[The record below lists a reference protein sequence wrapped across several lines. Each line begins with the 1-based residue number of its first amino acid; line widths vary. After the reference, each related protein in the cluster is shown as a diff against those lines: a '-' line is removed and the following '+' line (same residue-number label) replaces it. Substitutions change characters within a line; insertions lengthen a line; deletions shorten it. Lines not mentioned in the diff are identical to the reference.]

1 MAVLQRGKLGVYGKW
16 IERLCLRKGRGGRT
30 TWDGWVT
37 VPIPLKFI
45 YSEKATKFYE
55 ISTVDLSYVVPVKS
69 MVEISQNFVAF
80 SEYMNFKS
88 HHYAPIKISCRIKK
102 LLTVF
107 RFEILQSTFDEIF
120 LRIPG
125 TVFWKGI
132 EPRPLGTILS
142 TCPLQC
148 INGVS
153 QIPSWS
159 VQEGTLWQLFW
170 KIVQLIWI
178 ESWIK
183 KTFQITFTSKSIGNC
198 FYHLF

>member
-1 MAVLQRGKLGVYGKW
+1 MGTKICWPASINKIFIKV
-16 IERLCLRKGRGGRT
+16 ES
-30 TWDGWVT
+30 T
-37 VPIPLKFI
+37 VPLCTDKDTLQ
-45 YSEKATKFYE
+45 KK
-55 ISTVDLSYVVPVKS
+55 
-69 MVEISQNFVAF
+69 
-80 SEYMNFKS
+80 
-88 HHYAPIKISCRIKK
+88 KI
-102 LLTVF
+102 LTVF

-170 KIVQLIWI
+170 KIVQLIWLV
-178 ESWIK
+178 SWIK
-183 KTFQITFTSKSIGNC
+183 KNLSYYIHLKNDKQLLL
-198 FYHLF
+198 HLF